1 MHLYNLKK
9 LKTSKTDTFA
19 KNALMIFG
27 NNGNIWQG
35 KILSKCSK
43 NFDVVLIKLKPGE
56 QIKPH
61 KHTTSEEISFILKG
75 SGIITEGTQTK
86 KVKSNDIIYL
96 ANNLKHSFKA
106 GRSGLEWLDFHAP
119 GMSDRS

>member
-9 LKTSKTDTFA
+9 LKTNKTDNYA

-27 NNGNIWQG
+27 NQKNIWQG
-35 KILSKCSK
+35 KILNKCSK
-43 NFDVVLIKLKPGE
+43 NFDVVLIKLKPDE

-61 KHTTSEEISFILKG
+61 KHTASEEVSFILKG
-75 SGIITEGTQTK
+75 SGIITEETQTK
-86 KVKSNDIIYL
+86 KVKPNDIIYL
-96 ANNLKHSFKA
+96 KNNLKHSFKA

-119 GMSDRS
+119 GMTDRK